1 MNWDFIAG
9 FFDGEGCAFIRKD
22 GGVVLVVS
30 NTNREVL
37 EGIKTMIGGTIVTHI
52 RPPPNLILYDL
63 IFRDHRDV
71 LPIVEELVKRC
82 IVKKAKLSEMLQ
94 YLEQRKWHR
103 NILPKDIQEIQNQ
116 YTIQQKSLKQIAEF
130 YGVTPCSIL
139 KKLKRH
145 GIARDWRKEHSNRR
159 RDLVRKL
166 RQEGFSYR
174 EIERQTG
181 IDVSTACHYG
191 QKAH

>member
-22 GGVVLVVS
+22 GGVILVVS

-37 EGIKTMIGGTIVTHI
+37 ENIKTMIGGAIVTHI
-52 RPPPNLILYDL
+52 RPPPNLVLYDL
-63 IFRDHRDV
+63 IFRDHRDE

-82 IVKKAKLSEMLQ
+82 IVKKKKLLEVLQ
-94 YLEQRKWHR
+94 YIKQRKWHR
-103 NILPKDIQEIQNQ
+103 NILPKGIQEIQNQ

-145 GIARDWRKEHSNRR
+145 GIARNWRKEQSNRKR
-159 RDLVRKL
+159 ALVRKL
-166 RQEGFSYR
+166 RQEGFSYI
-174 EIERQTG
+174 EIKQQTG
-181 IDVSTACHYG
+181 IDPSTACRYG
-191 QKAH
+191 QKSH

>member
-22 GGVVLVVS
+22 GGVVLVMS

-37 EGIKTMIGGTIVTHI
+37 ENIKTMIGGAIVTHTR
-52 RPPPNLILYDL
+52 RPHNLVLYDL

-71 LPIVEELVKRC
+71 LPVVEELVKRC

-94 YLEQRKWHR
+94 YLKQRKWHR
-103 NILPKDIQEIQNQ
+103 NILPKDIQEITNL
-116 YTIQQKSLKQIAEF
+116 YIIQQKSLKQIAEF
-130 YGVTPCSIL
+130 YNVTPCSIL
-139 KKLKRH
+139 QKLKKH
-145 GIARDWRKEHSNRR
+145 GIARNWRKEQSNRK

-166 RQEGFSYR
+166 RREGLSYR
-174 EIERQTG
+174 EIKQQTG
-181 IDVSTACHYG
+181 IDLNTAWHYS